1 MDKFDVLVVGGGPG
15 GYVAAIR
22 AAQLGQKVALVDDNA
37 ALGGTCLR
45 VGCIPSKVLLE
56 SSDQYVRATR
66 GMAVHGVVVGD
77 VSFDVSVLQKRRAK
91 TVTILTKG
99 IASLM
104 RKNKVTTLSG
114 RGRLAGPGQVTV
126 TAADGS
132 ETTYAAGNFILATG
146 SVSAQ
151 LPGVEV
157 DGKVVLTSSEALELS
172 EVPKRLVV
180 IGAGAIG
187 LELGSVWQRLG
198 AEVTVLEYLDRIL
211 PGMDAQIAG
220 EAQRLFAKQGLA
232 FELGARVTGVSVA
245 KGVAKVEVEGRESIE
260 CDRVLVAVGRRPAS
274 ADLGLDTV
282 GLEVDARGRV
292 PVDEQCRTGVNGLWA
307 IGDLVRG
314 PMLAHKASDEG
325 VAVAELIATGY
336 GHVDYDVIPA
346 VCYTTPEVA
355 GVGQTEE
362 SLKEAGVPYRVGAFP
377 FIASGRARSLD
388 ATDGQVKILAHAE
401 TDRIL
406 GVHILGPQAG
416 ELIAEATVAMAFGAS
431 SEDLA
436 RVCHAHPTLA
446 EAVHEAALAVDGRA
460 LHI

>member
-56 SSDQYVRATR
+56 SSEQYVRATR

-220 EAQRLFAKQGLA
+220 EAQKLFAKQGLA

-245 KGVAKVEVEGRESIE
+245 KGVAKVEVEGREPIE

-336 GHVDYDVIPA
+336 GHVDYDLIPA

>member
-56 SSDQYVRATR
+56 SSEQYVRATR

-126 TAADGS
+126 TDADGS
-132 ETTYAAGNFILATG
+132 ETTYAADNFILATG

-220 EAQRLFAKQGLA
+220 EAQKLFAKQGLA

-245 KGVAKVEVEGRESIE
+245 KGVAKVEVEGREPIE

-336 GHVDYDVIPA
+336 GHVDYDLIPA

>member
-1 MDKFDVLVVGGGPG
+1 
-15 GYVAAIR
+15 
-22 AAQLGQKVALVDDNA
+22 
-37 ALGGTCLR
+37 
-45 VGCIPSKVLLE
+45 
-56 SSDQYVRATR
+56 
-66 GMAVHGVVVGD
+66 
-77 VSFDVSVLQKRRAK
+77 
-91 TVTILTKG
+91 
-99 IASLM
+99 
-104 RKNKVTTLSG
+104 
-114 RGRLAGPGQVTV
+114 
-126 TAADGS
+126 
-132 ETTYAAGNFILATG
+132 
-146 SVSAQ
+146 
-151 LPGVEV
+151 
-157 DGKVVLTSSEALELS
+157 
-172 EVPKRLVV
+172 
-180 IGAGAIG
+180 
-187 LELGSVWQRLG
+187 
-198 AEVTVLEYLDRIL
+198 
-211 PGMDAQIAG
+211 
-220 EAQRLFAKQGLA
+220 
-232 FELGARVTGVSVA
+232 
-245 KGVAKVEVEGRESIE
+245 
-260 CDRVLVAVGRRPAS
+260 
-274 ADLGLDTV
+274 
-282 GLEVDARGRV
+282 
-292 PVDEQCRTGVNGLWA
+292 
-307 IGDLVRG
+307 
-314 PMLAHKASDEG
+314 MLAHKASDEG

>member
-56 SSDQYVRATR
+56 SSEQYVRATR

-132 ETTYAAGNFILATG
+132 ETTYAADNFILATG

-220 EAQRLFAKQGLA
+220 EAQKLFAKQGLA
-232 FELGARVTGVSVA
+232 FEVGARVTGVSVA
-245 KGVAKVEVEGRESIE
+245 KGVAKVEVEGREPIE

-336 GHVDYDVIPA
+336 GHVDYDLIPA

>member
-220 EAQRLFAKQGLA
+220 EAQKLFAKQGLA